1 MSRSAH
7 RAVVAA
13 VTVALAVSPTPALA
27 KGHGPTHKTETP
39 EHALIHWVNVQRQ
52 HAGLGPLAPWAD
64 LTTVAHKHTAQ
75 MAKDDHVFH
84 DPTLSKEVHGW
95 QALGEDVGSAAS
107 LGDLE
112 KALLSDAH
120 NRFNLLGPE
129 FRHIGVGVKIHGGLL
144 YVTIVTRQ
152 PTTAT
157 HG

>member
-13 VTVALAVSPTPALA
+13 VTLALAVTPAPALA
-27 KGHGPTHKTETP
+27 KGPGSTHKPETT

-64 LTTVAHKHTAQ
+64 LTAVAHKHTAR
-75 MAKDDHVFH
+75 MADDGHVFH

-95 QALGEDVGSAAS
+95 LALGEDVGSAAS
-107 LGDLE
+107 LAALE
-112 KALLSDAH
+112 KALLASAH
-120 NRFNLLGPE
+120 NRFNLLDPA
-129 FRHIGVGVKIHGGLL
+129 FRHIGVGVKSHDGLL
-144 YVTIVTRQ
+144 YVTIVTRR
-152 PTTAT
+152 PSPAT